1 MSRSQTVSPLWNAFV
16 LTLSSAGLLLTVLPC
31 VAGQKDH
38 QMSDMAGMDMSNK
51 NEMRKMG
58 PSMAAMA
65 GHMIMT
71 PLRPMEPGDEERAKA
86 VVDAARAAMER
97 YRDYHQALADGYV
110 ILRPDVKQPQYHFT
124 NDENGKEAEV
134 RFDPSKP
141 TSLLYRR
148 TPHQMY
154 KLEGVMYTARVHETE
169 EELDRRIPLS
179 IGRWHQHTNF
189 CEAPPDRPNE
199 YMGPHP
205 TFGLFG
211 SIKTKEACDAARG
224 TFYPYLFNWMIHVFP
239 YENDLKDVFSVN
251 DDVAHVH

>member
-1 MSRSQTVSPLWNAFV
+1 MRTYYRYIFAFGCV
-16 LTLSSAGLLLTVLPC
+16 TTLTVLG
-31 VAGQKDH
+31 GQRGH
-38 QMSDMAGMDMSNK
+38 SMADMPGMDMGNK
-51 NEMRKMG
+51 DDMRNVG

-71 PLRPMEPGDEERAKA
+71 PSRPIQPSDEDRARAVVAAAKA
-86 VVDAARAAMER
+86 VMEKYHD
-97 YRDYHQALADGYV
+97 YRKALADGYV
-110 ILRPDVKQPQYHFT
+110 ILRPDVEQLQYHFT
-124 NDENGKEAEV
+124 NAENTKQEEV

-141 TSLLYRR
+141 SALLYFR

-154 KLEGVMYTARVHETE
+154 KLEGVMYTARVHESE

-179 IGRWHQHTNF
+179 IARWHQHTNF

-199 YMGPHP
+199 YMVPHP
-205 TFGLFG
+205 TFGMFG

-224 TFYPYLFNWMIHVFP
+224 TFHPYLFNWMVHVFP
-239 YENDLKDVFSVN
+239 YEKNLKDIFSVN